1 MFDKDEMKTTD
12 KMGLILKEIRMEKGF
27 SRELIAERAGIGT
40 RHLAAIENEKRA
52 PSIEVFCRIIRAL
65 GISADCVVYPEYEN
79 SESEE
84 MQLIRLIR
92 ACDERDRIA
101 IKAVIE
107 ALLYSREQGEHTE
120 NPGES
125 LALV

>member
-1 MFDKDEMKTTD
+1 MFDKDEVKITD

-27 SRELIAERAGIGT
+27 SRELIA
-40 RHLAAIENEKRA
+40 

-65 GISADCVVYPEYEN
+65 GISSDCVVYPEYKN

-92 ACDERDRIA
+92 ACDERDRMA
-101 IKAVIE
+101 IKAMIE
-107 ALLYSREQGEHTE
+107 ALLYSREKGIYADGTE
-120 NPGES
+120 GKAVP
-125 LALV
+125 V

>member
-1 MFDKDEMKTTD
+1 MFDKDEVKITD

-27 SRELIAERAGIGT
+27 SRELIAERARIGT

-84 MQLIRLIR
+84 MQLIRLVR

-120 NPGES
+120 NTGES

>member
-1 MFDKDEMKTTD
+1 
-12 KMGLILKEIRMEKGF
+12 MGLILKEIRMEKGF

-107 ALLYSREQGEHTE
+107 ALLYSREKDIYADGTE
-120 NPGES
+120 SKAAP
-125 LALV
+125 V

>member
-1 MFDKDEMKTTD
+1 MFDKDEVKITD

-65 GISADCVVYPEYEN
+65 GISSDCVVYPEYKN
-79 SESEE
+79 SESVDNEVDFNYE
-84 MQLIRLIR
+84 ICKSKYQWVLDKTFKSYLKKI
-92 ACDERDRIA
+92 
-101 IKAVIE
+101 
-107 ALLYSREQGEHTE
+107 
-120 NPGES
+120 
-125 LALV
+125 

>member
-1 MFDKDEMKTTD
+1 MK
-12 KMGLILKEIRMEKGF
+12 
-27 SRELIAERAGIGT
+27 S
-40 RHLAAIENEKRA
+40 A

-65 GISADCVVYPEYEN
+65 GISADCVVYPEYKN

-92 ACDERDRIA
+92 ACDERDRMA

-120 NPGES
+120 NMGES